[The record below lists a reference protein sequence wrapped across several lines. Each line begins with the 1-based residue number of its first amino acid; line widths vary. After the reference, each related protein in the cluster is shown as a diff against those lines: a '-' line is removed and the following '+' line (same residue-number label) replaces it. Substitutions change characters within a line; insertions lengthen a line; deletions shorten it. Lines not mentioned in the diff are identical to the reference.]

1 MADTSEGCAWGEEIG
16 KKNKG
21 EVNEYRL
28 KRGLRGDVAMG
39 THSKGISA
47 FSLLPAAQCLLVVLL
62 FRCELVISGE
72 A

>member
-1 MADTSEGCAWGEEIG
+1 MG
-16 KKNKG
+16 K
-21 EVNEYRL
+21 
-28 KRGLRGDVAMG
+28 
-39 THSKGISA
+39 HSKGISA